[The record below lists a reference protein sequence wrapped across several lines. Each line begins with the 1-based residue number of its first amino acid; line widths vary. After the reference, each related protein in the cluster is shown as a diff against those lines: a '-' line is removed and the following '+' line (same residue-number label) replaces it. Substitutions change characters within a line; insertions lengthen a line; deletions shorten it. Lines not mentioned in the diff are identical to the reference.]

1 MVKKFT
7 PAKSQKE
14 ATVQQRKLLA
24 GVELLTLQMFL
35 SASNVV
41 FELGT
46 EPNKNVVKLQEV
58 AKVGSFSLYNQL
70 RPQDPAEAMLAA
82 LSVEVKNATS
92 DCLMEAAR
100 TKGYPEI
107 RDMHLK
113 HGFRGALLTAEL
125 LDRLE
130 RRRRKDPRAVTVGN
144 VKVEAGGAAI
154 VGHV

>member
-1 MVKKFT
+1 
-7 PAKSQKE
+7 
-14 ATVQQRKLLA
+14 
-24 GVELLTLQMFL
+24 MFL
-35 SASNVV
+35 FASDVV

-100 TKGYPEI
+100 TKGHRAI
-107 RDMHLK
+107 RDINLK

-130 RRRRKDPRAVTVGN
+130 RRRRNNPAVTVGN
-144 VKVEAGGAAI
+144 VNVEAGGRAI
-154 VGHV
+154 VGNVQTGSQPRSTKTENSQLADAVTEDSNGAKE